1 MMRSMRMCAMNPDDQ
16 PGMDDQPGTDEVAGM
31 DEVSGMDDVTAAS
44 EPGGRSRRRRIRRT
58 ESHTPDP
65 RGPLLVLIAIGIGAA
80 VIAASAAIPRMPATT
95 TPPPVVEPIDSSV
108 VICPEPGGV
117 DGVVATSA
125 VTLVDDLP
133 GQDRAGVAALSYL
146 GAANRPVD
154 VITGDGVGLTK
165 PGASVQ
171 VVNDSGRVRPLLVTA
186 EGGLAPGL
194 VAAQYEL
201 GLSGPRRGI
210 ASLNCPAPSPT
221 WWFVGG
227 GSSSGRTTTM
237 YLVNPETSDAEVDVR
252 LFGPDGPITANS
264 LRGLVVPAQSRTAI
278 PLTRV
283 APAIGTVVWNVQVRT
298 GRIVAAVQDID
309 AEGFIPRGIDWI
321 PPSADPATRVVIP
334 GVVGGDGGRQLTVHA
349 PGDVD
354 AVVAIRVVTEEGA
367 FTPVDLPEVEVEA
380 GTVVTV
386 AIGNALQG
394 APATLELVSDVPI
407 VAGLRMRHSGVDA
420 SAADI
425 REEVSFATGATAVNG
440 TAAAAGLPA
449 VRGTGV
455 TLWLTALSRNDTD
468 DDTDTEVTVR
478 VLPFGADVSAPD
490 PIEVSVPADRV
501 TPVELPRIPNAGW
514 FTVVVTPSRPGVY
527 VAQTSIRRGARGTLF
542 SGYPL
547 TSLRTTV
554 TIPSAGQSLSLS
566 VAP

>member
-1 MMRSMRMCAMNPDDQ
+1 MNPEDQ
-16 PGMDDQPGTDEVAGM
+16 SVANDSPGADAEAM
-31 DEVSGMDDVTAAS
+31 VT
-44 EPGGRSRRRRIRRT
+44 EPTRRSRRRRIRRT

-80 VIAASAAIPRMPATT
+80 VIAASAAIPRMPATA

-117 DGVVATSA
+117 DGAVVTSA

-133 GQDRAGVAALSYL
+133 GQDRAGIAGLSYL

-171 VVNDSGRVRPLLVTA
+171 VINDSGRTRPLLITA

-194 VAAQYEL
+194 VAAQYEV
-201 GLSGPRRGI
+201 GLSGPRRGV
-210 ASLNCPAPSPT
+210 ASLNCPSPSPT

-227 GSSSGRTTTM
+227 GSSIGRTTTM
-237 YLVNPETSDAEVDVR
+237 FLVNPENTDAEVDIR
-252 LFGPDGPITANS
+252 LVGPDGPITANS
-264 LRGLVVPAQSRTAI
+264 LRGLVVPAQSRTAV

-283 APAIGTVVWNVQVRT
+283 APAVPTVVWNVQVRT

-321 PPSADPATRVVIP
+321 PPSTDPATRVVIP
-334 GVVGGDGGRQLTVHA
+334 GIVGGEGGRQLIVHA
-349 PGDVD
+349 PGEVD
-354 AVVAIRVVTEEGA
+354 AVVAVRVVTQEGV
-367 FTPVDLPEVEVEA
+367 FTPVDLPEVEVPA
-380 GTVVTV
+380 GTVATV
-386 AIGNALQG
+386 AMANALQG
-394 APATLELVSDVPI
+394 EPATLELVSDVPI

-420 SAADI
+420 SASDI
-425 REEVSFATGATAVNG
+425 REETSFATSATPIGA

-455 TLWLTALSRNDTD
+455 SLWLTTLSRGESD
-468 DDTDTEVTVR
+468 DDTGTDVTVR
-478 VLPFGADVSAPD
+478 VLPFGADAQAPE

-501 TPVELPRIPNAGW
+501 TRVDLPRVADAEW
-514 FTVVVTPSRPGVY
+514 FTVVVTASRPGVY
-527 VAQTSIRRGARGTLF
+527 VAQTSIRRGQRGTLF

-547 TSLRTTV
+547 STLRTTV
-554 TIPSAGQSLSLS
+554 SIPSAGRSLSLS